1 MHPDRTLTGKIQKPM
16 SASPPSLEELRREI
30 DEIDDAIHDLL
41 MRRAQVVEQ
50 IGIAKRPDNQIF
62 RPGREAIILRR
73 LAARH
78 TGAFPIAVVV
88 RIWREMIAA
97 SEP

>member
-50 IGIAKRPDNQIF
+50 VGIAKRPDNQIV
-62 RPGREAIILRR
+62 RPGREAVILRR

-78 TGAFPIAVVV
+78 TGSFPLPWWCGSGV
-88 RIWREMIAA
+88 R
-97 SEP
+97 

>member
-50 IGIAKRPDNQIF
+50 VGIAKRPDNQIVRLWRG
-62 RPGREAIILRR
+62 RPHPAPAGSRAIPVLSPSPWWS
-73 LAARH
+73 
-78 TGAFPIAVVV
+78 GSGV
-88 RIWREMIAA
+88 R
-97 SEP
+97 